1 MKSAAFIGLVL
12 SLFSAEGS
20 RVALHEHSTANW
32 GRSCESL
39 QTRFGDQSTRLAE
52 LEGMRS
58 MVASIS
64 ILRTLRRANARECD
78 WVQNGNLDTTA
89 IQEVA
94 VQGLQQGPCYSEY
107 QAAIQAAHDLPE
119 EEQISAAND
128 AIVLLFS
135 EDCSAGTPEPPE
147 LDTSDEEME
156 EEMDDTT
163 DDVMEQLVQSSESSL
178 IQQNHDSQQPL
189 SAVGFYVIAGWSV
202 ALSSLPVFI
211 GAVLGAIVF
220 GLLCNLLGHT
230 LVRIFRYIR
239 CKLFGSSC
247 SEYAPAT
254 WARALIGVGC
264 GITGIAA
271 GPLTSFLGWAAIGR

>member
-78 WVQNGNLDTTA
+78 WVQDGNLDTSA
-89 IQEVA
+89 IEELA
-94 VQGLQQGPCYSEY
+94 AHGLQQGPCYSEY

-178 IQQNHDSQQPL
+178 IQQPL
-189 SAVGFYVIAGWSV
+189 SVGTAALIWTVGGWSF
-202 ALSSLPVFI
+202 ALSSLPLFI
-211 GAVLGAIVF
+211 GAVLGAILF

-239 CKLFGSSC
+239 CKMFGSSC

-264 GITGIAA
+264 GITGVAA
-271 GPLTSFLGWAAIGR
+271 GPFTGLLGFSVLSR

>member
-1 MKSAAFIGLVL
+1 
-12 SLFSAEGS
+12 
-20 RVALHEHSTANW
+20 
-32 GRSCESL
+32 
-39 QTRFGDQSTRLAE
+39 
-52 LEGMRS
+52 

-94 VQGLQQGPCYSEY
+94 VRGVQQGPCYGAY
-107 QAAIQAAHDLPE
+107 QAAIQAAHALPE

-135 EDCSAGTPEPPE
+135 EDCSAGIAEPPE

-163 DDVMEQLVQSSESSL
+163 DDVMEQLVQSSENSL
-178 IQQNHDSQQPL
+178 IQQNQDSQWGEERGL
-189 SAVGFYVIAGWSV
+189 AAMAYMVVAGWSV
-202 ALSSLPVFI
+202 AVTSLPFFI
-211 GAVLGAIVF
+211 GAVLGAILF

-239 CKLFGSSC
+239 CKMSGSSC

-264 GITGIAA
+264 GITGVAA
-271 GPLTSFLGWAAIGR
+271 GPWAGLIGLSVLSR